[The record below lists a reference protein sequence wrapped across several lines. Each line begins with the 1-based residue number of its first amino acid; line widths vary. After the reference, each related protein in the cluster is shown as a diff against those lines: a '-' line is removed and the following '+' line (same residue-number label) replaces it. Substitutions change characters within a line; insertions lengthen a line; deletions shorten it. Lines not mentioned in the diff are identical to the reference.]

1 MSEAAVPTRR
11 DLETKIVARAFADE
25 GFRARLKEDPRAAV
39 AEETGVTVPESVAIE
54 VLEETPNKAYLV
66 IPSNRMVISDED
78 LGVAGGGGTTSVL
91 GPIEARQVLSDPLL
105 AVCIWG

>member
-78 LGVAGGGGTTSVL
+78 LGVAGGGGYHF
-91 GPIEARQVLSDPLL
+91 GPGPD
-105 AVCIWG
+105 